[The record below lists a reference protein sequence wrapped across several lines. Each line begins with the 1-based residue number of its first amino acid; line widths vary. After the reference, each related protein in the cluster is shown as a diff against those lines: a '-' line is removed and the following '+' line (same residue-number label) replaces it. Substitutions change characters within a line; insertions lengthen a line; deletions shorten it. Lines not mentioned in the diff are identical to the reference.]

1 MILKKRKAG
10 GGVRGLLYGCHVL
23 EQRAAILDG
32 DSGLDRRAHSL
43 QTKAQEVWRITE
55 RV

>member
-1 MILKKRKAG
+1 MIVKKGRR

-55 RV
+55 GV